1 MVATLVTLEK
11 ILKKTLLRRQKHCMN
26 ILSKL
31 LTTKVLLS
39 WHTTRSSQTLWE
51 WRFETFDLTFL
62 LWHTLLTSWSSKIH
76 CVKRLV
82 HGFENKDVNAF
93 SCAQSSSTSSFP
105 LACRAFQCQAFSH
118 TQSPITHK
126 LNGKQRK
133 SPKIN
138 AFSNFTQS
146 SPLYTKFVLVSL
158 IDLVFCPKSKAL
170 HPDFRTLY
178 K

>member
-1 MVATLVTLEK
+1 
-11 ILKKTLLRRQKHCMN
+11 MN

-31 LTTKVLLS
+31 LTTEVLLS

-51 WRFETFDLTFL
+51 RRFEPFDLTFL
-62 LWHTLLTSWSSKIH
+62 LWHTLLTSWSSKIY

-82 HGFENKDVNAF
+82 HGFENRDVNAF
-93 SCAQSSSTSSFP
+93 SEAQSSSTSSFP

-126 LNGKQRK
+126 LKVKQK
-133 SPKIN
+133 KCPKID
-138 AFSNFTQS
+138 AFPNFTQS
-146 SPLYTKFVLVSL
+146 FPLYTEFVLVSF
-158 IDLVFCPKSKAL
+158 IDLVLCPNFEVL